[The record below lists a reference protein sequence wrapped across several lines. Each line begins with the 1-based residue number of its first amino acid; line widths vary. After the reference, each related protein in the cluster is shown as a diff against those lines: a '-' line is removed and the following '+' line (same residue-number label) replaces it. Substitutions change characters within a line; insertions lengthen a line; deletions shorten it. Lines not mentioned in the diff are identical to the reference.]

1 MENMKQPT
9 FSLRL
14 RKAWVRK
21 MVRELAEHEGI
32 SQNEFLEQAAEH
44 EVIARG
50 AMVADDLER
59 IAARLREISD
69 EAYEDLVEASIN
81 AAADSEA
88 LADEPRAYQFIA
100 LDSAAGDITRASE
113 VQSASEI
120 GAVRVF
126 DELVQ

>member
-1 MENMKQPT
+1 MKYVKQPT

-21 MVRELAEHEGI
+21 MVRELAEQEGI

-50 AMVADDLER
+50 AMMADDLER
-59 IAARLREISD
+59 AATRLRELSD
-69 EAYEDLVEASIN
+69 EAYADLVEASIV
-81 AAADSEA
+81 AAADSES
-88 LADEPRAYQFIA
+88 LTDEPRAYQFIVPN
-100 LDSAAGDITRASE
+100 RAIRGE
-113 VQSASEI
+113 VVRAPSPRSTIEI

-126 DELVQ
+126 EQLV

>member
-1 MENMKQPT
+1 MENTKQPT

-14 RKAWVRK
+14 RKDWVRR

-59 IAARLREISD
+59 IATRIREMS
-69 EAYEDLVEASIN
+69 EAAYDDLIEASII
-81 AAADSEA
+81 AAAESET
-88 LADEPRAYQFIA
+88 LADEPRAYQFVA
-100 LDSAAGDITRASE
+100 NSVAHDTTGVAGILSTNG
-113 VQSASEI
+113 I

-126 DELVQ
+126 EEQVQ

>member
-1 MENMKQPT
+1 VEYAKQPT

-14 RKAWVRK
+14 RKDWVRK

-59 IAARLREISD
+59 IATRLREISD
-69 EAYEDLVEASIN
+69 AAYDDLIEASII
-81 AAADSEA
+81 AAAESEA
-88 LADEPRAYQFIA
+88 LADEPRAYQFVA
-100 LDSAAGDITRASE
+100 QSMAHAMTRGEGILST
-113 VQSASEI
+113 SGI

-126 DELVQ
+126 EEQVQ

>member
-1 MENMKQPT
+1 MEYIKQPT

-14 RKAWVRK
+14 RKAWVRT
-21 MVRELAEHEGI
+21 MVRELSEHEGI

-59 IAARLREISD
+59 IATRLREISD

-88 LADEPRAYQFIA
+88 LSDEPRAYQFIA
-100 LDSAAGDITRASE
+100 RKGAVGEMVSAAE
-113 VQSASEI
+113 VPSASGI
-120 GAVRVF
+120 GAVSVF
-126 DELVQ
+126 EDLVQ